1 MLNTQHYQVYIVP
14 LLLNFESW
22 TNCFA
27 EAQEISKLA
36 ESSNTDCNIMMPH
49 PHLLCT
55 PKSSR
60 TDGDMHVMEAPFFF
74 GEIQHETPNL
84 AALALTLKRQDSG
97 THVGPFSVLTC
108 RHGQAGSDFFCH
120 MSPAPTAL

>member
-1 MLNTQHYQVYIVP
+1 
-14 LLLNFESW
+14 
-22 TNCFA
+22 
-27 EAQEISKLA
+27 
-36 ESSNTDCNIMMPH
+36 MMPH

-120 MSPAPTAL
+120 VSPGPTAL